1 MSQTFLYICG
11 LDSDETELPAAV
23 TVFGHKF
30 IQDVPKTL
38 DPSMFRTVFDYEH
51 AVKKLSNHKHFRKL
65 DDSVQEVI
73 QPKKTWSR
81 KKKVDVQDAIEV
93 TDAAE

>member
-1 MSQTFLYICG
+1 MYLCG
-11 LDSDETELPAAV
+11 IDTDETELPAAV
-23 TVFGHKF
+23 TMFGHKF

-38 DPSMFRTVFDYEH
+38 EPSMFRTVFEYEH
-51 AVKKLSNHKHFRKL
+51 AVKKLSSNKFFRKL

-81 KKKVDVQDAIEV
+81 KAKPKADVQDAVEV

>member
-1 MSQTFLYICG
+1 MYLCG
-11 LDSDETELPAAV
+11 LEADETELPAAV
-23 TVFGHKF
+23 TIFGQKF

-38 DPSMFRTVFDYEH
+38 EPSMFRNVFEYEH
-51 AVKKLSNHKHFRKL
+51 AVKKLSAHKHFRKL

>member
-1 MSQTFLYICG
+1 MYLCG
-11 LDSDETELPAAV
+11 IEPDETEMPPAV
-23 TVFGHKF
+23 TMFGHKF

-38 DPSMFRTVFDYEH
+38 EPSMFKTPRDYEH
-51 AVKKLSNHKHFRKL
+51 AVSKLSANKFFRKL

-81 KKKVDVQDAIEV
+81 KAKPKSDVQDAVEV